1 MDLMAESGINN
12 TFKQKNAAK
21 NILIA
26 NIASS
31 ATVSTL
37 ITMARK

>member
-1 MDLMAESGINN
+1 MVFIAESGINN

-26 NIASS
+26 NIANS

-37 ITMARK
+37 ITMA

>member
-1 MDLMAESGINN
+1 MAFMAESGINS

-26 NIASS
+26 NIANS

-37 ITMARK
+37 LTMARK